1 MYTYY
6 ITDVNDISIFTE
18 RWNFGNYSITSMI
31 ECNFTTF
38 CIRMRH
44 ILNYMTL
51 STFSKF
57 RARCALPLSRESDPG
72 CIRLCYM
79 ITL

>member
-1 MYTYY
+1 M
-6 ITDVNDISIFTE
+6 FQ
-18 RWNFGNYSITSMI
+18 YSQKDGILESMI

-38 CIRMRH
+38 CIRMGL